1 MNLTTQKVS
10 HPPVRPKYG
19 AFAPA
24 RAFLETA
31 MARSVVYMKL
41 KWGKRRDRTKQNNK
55 YDLIECRRTS
65 LSPCLR
71 AGYPSTQATMVWSI
85 DAANF
90 VLPHHHH
97 RLYLAPAVQRNMV
110 TKYKVSGF
118 VLDQVLGSTAILP

>member
-1 MNLTTQKVS
+1 MQENVIVTLFEGGV
-10 HPPVRPKYG
+10 PKH
-19 AFAPA
+19 
-24 RAFLETA
+24 
-31 MARSVVYMKL
+31 
-41 KWGKRRDRTKQNNK
+41 
-55 YDLIECRRTS
+55 
-65 LSPCLR
+65 
-71 AGYPSTQATMVWSI
+71 PSTQATMVWSI